1 MLASG
6 AAEVVSLLA
15 AVPFLEVLTDPQRIW
30 MQPLLKGVAVQL
42 GITNINQL
50 KVLVTLGFGLVS
62 VLSAAVRLLNLW
74 ANGRLA
80 AAIGSDLSCE
90 AYKRTLYQPY
100 SVHVMKN
107 SSGLIAAI
115 STHVEES
122 VVVVKST
129 LQLTTSSV
137 VALGILM
144 TLLTID
150 WQVACLAIVV
160 FLMAYSLL
168 SIILRRRLRSNGRLV
183 ASSQEER
190 IRSLQEGLGAIRDVL
205 LDGSQRVFLEI
216 YQRADQPMRLRLAQN
231 IFLKG
236 FPRYALEALGLLLIA
251 LLGLLLSLQR
261 DESLFVITI
270 LGTLAFGFQR
280 LLPSLQQI
288 YASWA
293 SINSVASGVEQV
305 LDLLNQPLQSHSLI
319 QNIQPLQLRNCIEVS
334 SLRFQYDES
343 SPLVLNGVDVKINRG
358 EKIGIMGITGS
369 GKSTLVDLLMGLLDP
384 TSGQIFID
392 GLDLHDFNH
401 PERLF
406 QWRASIAHVP
416 QTIFLSDSSIADN
429 IAFGLPRDM
438 INYSRVIKAAKQ
450 ARIHDF
456 IESSPQGYDTFVGE
470 RGVRLSGGQRQR
482 LGIARALYKQAKVV
496 ILDEATSALDNE
508 TEASVMDSIHQLDSK
523 LTVVIIAHRLNTL
536 SKCDRVIRLDK
547 GFVVAD
553 GPPSDVLV

>member
-1 MLASG
+1 MYGIWQHLSRRRRLELVPVLLLMLASG

-137 VALGILM
+137 VSLGILM

-236 FPRYALEALGLLLIA
+236 FPR
-251 LLGLLLSLQR
+251 
-261 DESLFVITI
+261 
-270 LGTLAFGFQR
+270 
-280 LLPSLQQI
+280 
-288 YASWA
+288 
-293 SINSVASGVEQV
+293 
-305 LDLLNQPLQSHSLI
+305 
-319 QNIQPLQLRNCIEVS
+319 
-334 SLRFQYDES
+334 
-343 SPLVLNGVDVKINRG
+343 
-358 EKIGIMGITGS
+358 
-369 GKSTLVDLLMGLLDP
+369 
-384 TSGQIFID
+384 
-392 GLDLHDFNH
+392 
-401 PERLF
+401 
-406 QWRASIAHVP
+406 
-416 QTIFLSDSSIADN
+416 
-429 IAFGLPRDM
+429 
-438 INYSRVIKAAKQ
+438 
-450 ARIHDF
+450 
-456 IESSPQGYDTFVGE
+456 
-470 RGVRLSGGQRQR
+470 
-482 LGIARALYKQAKVV
+482 
-496 ILDEATSALDNE
+496 
-508 TEASVMDSIHQLDSK
+508 
-523 LTVVIIAHRLNTL
+523 
-536 SKCDRVIRLDK
+536 
-547 GFVVAD
+547 
-553 GPPSDVLV
+553 

>member
-1 MLASG
+1 M
-6 AAEVVSLLA
+6 
-15 AVPFLEVLTDPQRIW
+15 
-30 MQPLLKGVAVQL
+30 
-42 GITNINQL
+42 
-50 KVLVTLGFGLVS
+50 
-62 VLSAAVRLLNLW
+62 
-74 ANGRLA
+74 
-80 AAIGSDLSCE
+80 
-90 AYKRTLYQPY
+90 
-100 SVHVMKN
+100 
-107 SSGLIAAI
+107 
-115 STHVEES
+115 
-122 VVVVKST
+122 
-129 LQLTTSSV
+129 
-137 VALGILM
+137 
-144 TLLTID
+144 
-150 WQVACLAIVV
+150 
-160 FLMAYSLL
+160 
-168 SIILRRRLRSNGRLV
+168 
-183 ASSQEER
+183 
-190 IRSLQEGLGAIRDVL
+190 
-205 LDGSQRVFLEI
+205 
-216 YQRADQPMRLRLAQN
+216 
-231 IFLKG
+231 
-236 FPRYALEALGLLLIA
+236 LIA

-319 QNIQPLQLRNCIEVS
+319 QNNQPLQLRNCIEVS

-343 SPLVLNGVDVKINRG
+343 SPLVLSGVDVKINRG

-416 QTIFLSDSSIADN
+416 QAIFLSDSSIADN

-553 GPPSDVLV
+553 GPPSDVLA